1 MEIGKLK
8 IGKNGF
14 AVLFLIL
21 IFAQSSS
28 YAQSPTI
35 DSDSVK
41 MKYKSPTG
49 AMLRSALVPGWGQLY
64 NESYWKVPVMFGV
77 FTSLA
82 YVANWYHLKYVDY
95 RGRYILSTI
104 KYNDI
109 IADPA
114 KYPDL
119 NENDIFVKTHN
130 FNKTAR
136 EFYRDNR
143 DIFIFYLAISYFLN
157 IVDAY
162 VDAHLYGFNVDSSL
176 GLNPSITSPQISLQN
191 GDWRKPQA
199 HISLSFTL

>member
-1 MEIGKLK
+1 MK
-8 IGKNGF
+8 IGKIGF
-14 AVLFLIL
+14 AVLVIIL
-21 IFAQSSS
+21 IFVQSNSF
-28 YAQSPTI
+28 AQSPTI

-41 MKYKSPTG
+41 MRYKSPSG

-95 RGRYILSTI
+95 RGRYIQST
-104 KYNDI
+104 Y
-109 IADPA
+109 
-114 KYPDL
+114 DL
-119 NENDIFVKTHN
+119 EQNTILENDDLFMRTHR

-143 DIFIFYLAISYFLN
+143 DVFIFYLAISYFLN

-176 GLNPSITSPQISLQN
+176 GFTPSATAPQISLQN

-199 HISLSFTL
+199 HISLSITF

>member
-1 MEIGKLK
+1 METVKLK
-8 IGKNGF
+8 IGKIGF
-14 AVLFLIL
+14 AVLVIIL
-21 IFAQSSS
+21 IFVQSNSF
-28 YAQSPTI
+28 AQSPTI

-41 MKYKSPTG
+41 MRYKSPSG

-95 RGRYILSTI
+95 RGRYIQST
-104 KYNDI
+104 Y
-109 IADPA
+109 
-114 KYPDL
+114 DL
-119 NENDIFVKTHN
+119 EQNTILENDDLFMRTHR

-143 DIFIFYLAISYFLN
+143 DVFIFYLAISYFLN

-176 GLNPSITSPQISLQN
+176 GFTPSATAPQISLQN

-199 HISLSFTL
+199 HISLSITF